1 MTSLPCS
8 FCCFIINMS
17 FHLLSS
23 SSYDFCLSLLCLALI
38 YAITKQSS
46 SSGERFSQ
54 NKGLSVNQTSLTEE
68 PLHSVTLHSLPVFLR
83 VVLKTTTTTTT
94 SKGIQFKQMISS
106 ASILSEFDFP
116 DKSTCNLDKGIFV
129 LCFILIIKAVKFSQ
143 HSFSVMSHLNVIWC
157 KLYFMISMIVIR
169 TFEHNCNYNCF
180 CYTSLNITNTSFYL
194 SLRLCR
200 PKKSM
205 TTKLGC
211 KILECKF
218 YSSFPRL
225 SSFLFFFYFIHD

>member
-116 DKSTCNLDKGIFV
+116 DKSTCNLDKRNFPS
-129 LCFILIIKAVKFSQ
+129 LF
-143 HSFSVMSHLNVIWC
+143 HSH
-157 KLYFMISMIVIR
+157 
-169 TFEHNCNYNCF
+169 HQ
-180 CYTSLNITNTSFYL
+180 
-194 SLRLCR
+194 
-200 PKKSM
+200 
-205 TTKLGC
+205 GC
-211 KILECKF
+211 KV
-218 YSSFPRL
+218 L
-225 SSFLFFFYFIHD
+225 STFLLCNEPLKRHLVQIVLHDIDDSDQDLRTQL